1 MSSEGKTEM
10 DILEEIIQSL
20 NVAESSVQ
28 ESTVNRR
35 PSPYQNDEKINEM
48 SCEEKLDL
56 YQKMYGEVWTTNSEK
71 EQMLIVARE
80 ELNNLKKL
88 IDTLKEKIQTLQGR
102 KRKRRK
108 TDNIGGRRKRKKT
121 RNKRKKKQKK
131 SRRR

>member
-28 ESTVNRR
+28 ESTVNRT
-35 PSPYQNDEKINEM
+35 PSPHQNDEKINEM
-48 SCEEKLDL
+48 SCQEKLAL

-80 ELNNLKKL
+80 ELNNLKRL

-102 KRKRRK
+102 KRPRR
-108 TDNIGGRRKRKKT
+108 GGRRKRKKT